1 MDKQTLTRDIKQEI
15 GCWPTTSEIARYL
28 EPGLRPGDD
37 GRRGK
42 DHGEEEMI
50 TMFTQEYVYNEK
62 RQFVRK
68 LEEALLCLDNIRGIE
83 YRASG
88 EKCIELVRIDWHG
101 EGDQHEYINVA
112 LNSLGAILKEVVSLV
127 QEGWAIGQIRDQ
139 ERGDKLWD
147 DLGDEDH
154 YGKLPSDAASVMQ
167 EVRKRYDEL
176 KGEGSYEKEL
186 KEFVEKRRR
195 PR

>member
-1 MDKQTLTRDIKQEI
+1 
-15 GCWPTTSEIARYL
+15 
-28 EPGLRPGDD
+28 
-37 GRRGK
+37 
-42 DHGEEEMI
+42 MI
-50 TMFTQEYVYNEK
+50 TQEMVYDEK
-62 RQFVRK
+62 RRFVRK
-68 LEEALLCLDNIRGIE
+68 LEEALLCLDDIRGIE
-83 YRASG
+83 YRAST
-88 EKCIELVRIDWHG
+88 ESCIELIRIDWHG
-101 EGDQHEYINVA
+101 EGDPHEYINVTI
-112 LNSLGAILKEVVSLV
+112 NSLEDILKEVLSLV
-127 QEGWAIGQIRDQ
+127 QEGWAIGQIREQ

-147 DLGDEDH
+147 KLGDEDH